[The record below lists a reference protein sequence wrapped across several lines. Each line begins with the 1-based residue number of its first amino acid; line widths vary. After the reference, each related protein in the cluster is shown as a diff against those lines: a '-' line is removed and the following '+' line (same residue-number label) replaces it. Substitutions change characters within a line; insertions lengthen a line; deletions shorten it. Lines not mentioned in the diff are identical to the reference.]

1 LQKKF
6 VEVIMYRQ
14 NSTQNRRRLHS
25 RRHNNNN
32 NNNNNNKTDKILK
45 FKDITIEIQ
54 RMWNVKTKMIP
65 VKIIGPTGTISSH
78 SENM

>member
-1 LQKKF
+1 
-6 VEVIMYRQ
+6 MYRQ

-25 RRHNNNN
+25 RRHNNN